1 MCSCTRTQCT
11 RTKSRAQSPTTRS
24 FADEDHSCPILRK
37 CLVSGCS
44 RQFSGENVLEKWLAH
59 LYTHMEQDR
68 SQTFKALE
76 GNSKLIEWSSKPD
89 TGIIQK
95 VAGKWTLRKCLCKT
109 LEDYKMLLPSPST
122 ESRPSSM
129 SMDSSDY
136 AYSRFSQAWDDVL
149 SRKSSPTAETVP
161 GQAPSNHE
169 SSRRSLDGEHVSPSD
184 LLDEFRHFTLSW
196 FSAWLATQP
205 GHTELNPG
213 NQSTQEYSGRGQ
225 GQSSQQQKRKARR
238 QNDKDRGERKVRRR
252 DRSDEGDPDDNDN
265 GGPSAAQSA
274 PPDLEDEKFL
284 ACPFNKRNP
293 SYFRHGRFGL
303 CESGGWK
310 SYHRVREHLIRKH
323 TRPAHVCERCF
334 ADFKDDASL
343 QRHTASCADS
353 RENPF
358 LSPAQLEQLKAANMR
373 GKPEAEKWREMFR
386 IIFPGRD
393 VPDPYK
399 NAPSYNEPEMRLR
412 EAIDYMVLHPHN
424 APQNL
429 LQTFENI
436 MYVAIH
442 AIYGTSGAARDG
454 ADRYVA
460 AARAWIESWG
470 FNEGVAYMTDFPS
483 GQTGADLLGVF
494 SDMTNFGD
502 NQNESRAF
510 DEFRGPP
517 GATNY
522 HVDYQHDPWLPAYPL
537 RMPSDTAG
545 LLDDQEALGA
555 FDEGERGPDATVGG
569 YQDAFGG
576 FGRVPDAPDN
586 VEHLDDAWMF
596 DENAGSD

>member
-1 MCSCTRTQCT
+1 MPHHESQTKMLERFMAQAPEEDGTFFADAYCPSSAIRMLRIQKMITQFDKAHVDNNEPPCTPCLFSFAGCPYTCSEKLSWAHHVRHCHLQMCSYTRTQCS

-95 VAGKWTLRKCLCKT
+95 VAGKWTLRKCLCRT

-136 AYSRFSQAWDDVL
+136 AYSRFSQAWDEVS

-184 LLDEFRHFTLSW
+184 LLDEFRHFTISW

-205 GHTELNPG
+205 GSTELNPG
-213 NQSTQEYSGRGQ
+213 NQSTQEYRGRVQ
-225 GQSSQQQKRKARR
+225 GQPSQQQKRKARG
-238 QNDKDRGERKVRRR
+238 QNDKNRGERKARRR
-252 DRSDEGDPDDNDN
+252 DWSDEGDPDDNDN

-284 ACPFNKRNP
+284 ACPFNKQNP
-293 SYFRHGRFGL
+293 SYFRHGRFSL

-310 SYHRVREHLIRKH
+310 SYHRVRS
-323 TRPAHVCERCF
+323 A
-334 ADFKDDASL
+334 
-343 QRHTASCADS
+343 
-353 RENPF
+353 
-358 LSPAQLEQLKAANMR
+358 
-373 GKPEAEKWREMFR
+373 
-386 IIFPGRD
+386 
-393 VPDPYK
+393 
-399 NAPSYNEPEMRLR
+399 
-412 EAIDYMVLHPHN
+412 
-424 APQNL
+424 
-429 LQTFENI
+429 
-436 MYVAIH
+436 
-442 AIYGTSGAARDG
+442 
-454 ADRYVA
+454 
-460 AARAWIESWG
+460 
-470 FNEGVAYMTDFPS
+470 
-483 GQTGADLLGVF
+483 
-494 SDMTNFGD
+494 
-502 NQNESRAF
+502 
-510 DEFRGPP
+510 
-517 GATNY
+517 
-522 HVDYQHDPWLPAYPL
+522 
-537 RMPSDTAG
+537 
-545 LLDDQEALGA
+545 
-555 FDEGERGPDATVGG
+555 
-569 YQDAFGG
+569 
-576 FGRVPDAPDN
+576 
-586 VEHLDDAWMF
+586 
-596 DENAGSD
+596 